1 MTAKHAA
8 PKRHPPVVIVADD
21 HLDAREM
28 YCMYLTHLGID
39 CIEASDGAEV
49 IRLARQRTPALI
61 LMDAAMPVLD
71 GWEAT
76 AALKADPDLK
86 HIPVVM
92 VTAHAFHEHRER
104 AEKVGADEFI
114 AKPVL
119 PDALAV
125 IVRRWLGGR

>member
-1 MTAKHAA
+1 MTPKQVA
-8 PKRHPPVVIVADD
+8 PKGQPPVVIVADD

-28 YCMYLTHLGID
+28 YCMYLKHLGID
-39 CIEASDGAEV
+39 CVEASDGTEV
-49 IRLARQRTPALI
+49 IRLARERAPALI

-71 GWEAT
+71 GWGAT
-76 AALKADPDLK
+76 AALKGDPDLK

-92 VTAHAFHEHRER
+92 LTAHAFQEHRER
-104 AEKVGADEFI
+104 AEEVGADAFM

-125 IVRRWLGGR
+125 VVRQWLNVR